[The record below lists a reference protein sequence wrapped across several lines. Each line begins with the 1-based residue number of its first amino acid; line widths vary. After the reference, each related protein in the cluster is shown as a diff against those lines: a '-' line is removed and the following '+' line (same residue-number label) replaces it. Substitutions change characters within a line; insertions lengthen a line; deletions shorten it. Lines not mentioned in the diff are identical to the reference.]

1 MPSSLQLS
9 SLGEHGYNA
18 HGGAGPPPDSHEH
31 PQVQQ
36 SGPYNISQGRPSMD
50 LSNIRN
56 SQLSA
61 LSGEPSVEVLT
72 GVPVIPNHVSACETN
87 PGKPMWSAVSTSSV
101 GAPVPELKP
110 AFSGF
115 GQPRPKAQ
123 TSKGGHTGFS
133 RRALTPVEAS
143 DKKQESVELKEPA
156 DDLDDDDDDD
166 DPNIPKDFDPANPP
180 KHLSKDEIRRLR
192 RMISNRESA
201 RRSRRRKLEH
211 VQCLDSQISQLQAEN
226 HNLLDRLS
234 SMEQRAREAM
244 YENCQLKEEVDA
256 LKLQLRACTGKMNR
270 SASLQRVASQEHLAK
285 RRGGIMREP
294 MLPDEAVENCR
305 QESAG
310 CGLFRSLGSYEN
322 IVQLQFSSPGV
333 TGS

>member
-1 MPSSLQLS
+1 MALENILSDGELLALLLSCDERLENVDHLKRVQLVSLCQAQARALDHFRSAPQILTQPSAICDPVVLS
-9 SLGEHGYNA
+9 VSIVSGDTA
-18 HGGAGPPPDSHEH
+18 VGGAESDALVPSE
-31 PQVQQ
+31 
-36 SGPYNISQGRPSMD
+36 ICFCEQGV
-50 LSNIRN
+50 
-56 SQLSA
+56 
-61 LSGEPSVEVLT
+61 GT
-72 GVPVIPNHVSACETN
+72 GPVILDTR
-87 PGKPMWSAVSTSSV
+87 SV
-101 GAPVPELKP
+101 L
-110 AFSGF
+110 S
-115 GQPRPKAQ
+115 R
-123 TSKGGHTGFS
+123 KGGS
-133 RRALTPVEAS
+133 
-143 DKKQESVELKEPA
+143 ELEEP
-156 DDLDDDDDDD
+156 
-166 DPNIPKDFDPANPP
+166 
-180 KHLSKDEIRRLR
+180 
-192 RMISNRESA
+192 MISNRESA